1 MTIRQKEKR
10 MNRKS
15 LLFVAVISSWLFLFP
30 LEIIAQQTDKTTS
43 IKPKKETKTDVI
55 KHFRNYGSDSKDNK
69 SGHATY
75 EPEELKRNT
84 YNYFRID
91 KTGRS
96 LWNGK
101 HWTPDDFPLT
111 IFVKSSPSDY
121 YKTLFR
127 NYVDYALSVWEQ
139 ADSRI
144 QFKYVANTRDAD
156 IVIMFEESL
165 VVKYDDNYLG
175 ITDYRLRAD
184 KKIQKSFIEIGLLK
198 FNNEPVSDGEIKA
211 TIIHELGHALGLGH
225 SDNETDIMF
234 PFINPFS
241 SSDMHF
247 NELSGG
253 DIEAVKS
260 VVNLGF
266 GFILN

>member
-1 MTIRQKEKR
+1 
-10 MNRKS
+10 MNRKEIS
-15 LLFVAVISSWLFLFP
+15 FLIVLVTWVLFSANIINAQSSDNS
-30 LEIIAQQTDKTTS
+30 QKQTTKSET
-43 IKPKKETKTDVI
+43 KKEISKQ
-55 KHFRNYGSDSKDNK
+55 FRDNNTENNYEYAPSS
-69 SGHATY
+69 
-75 EPEELKRNT
+75 

-101 HWTPDDFPLT
+101 HWKPDDFPLT
-111 IFVKSSPSDY
+111 IYVRSSTSKY
-121 YKTLFR
+121 YKVLFR
-127 NYVDYALSVWEQ
+127 NYVDYALSVWEE

-144 QFKYVANTRDAD
+144 KFKYVSNTRDAD
-156 IVIMFEESL
+156 IVIIFEENL
-165 VVKYDDNYLG
+165 VDKYDDNYLG
-175 ITDYRLRAD
+175 ITDYKLRGD
-184 KKIQKSFIEIGLLK
+184 KKIQKSFIEIGLMK
-198 FNNEPVSDGEIKA
+198 FNNEPVSDGEVKA

-225 SDNETDIMF
+225 SDNEIDIMF

-241 SSDMHF
+241 SSEMHY

>member
-1 MTIRQKEKR
+1 
-10 MNRKS
+10 MNKKS
-15 LLFVAVISSWLFLFP
+15 LIYLVLIVIWIAFLNHNMY
-30 LEIIAQQTDKTTS
+30 AQKSGNSPPNTV
-43 IKPKKETKTDVI
+43 TDVS
-55 KHFRNYGSDSKDNK
+55 KHFRDYGSGQKDEFAIESNK
-69 SGHATY
+69 KIS
-75 EPEELKRNT
+75 

-91 KTGRS
+91 KSGRS

-101 HWTPDDFPLT
+101 HWKPDDFPLT
-111 IFVKSSPSDY
+111 VYVKSNPSEY

-127 NYVDYALSVWEQ
+127 NYVDYALAIWEK

-144 QFKYVANTRDAD
+144 QFRYVSNTRDAD
-156 IVIMFEESL
+156 IVIIFEENL
-165 VVKYDDNYLG
+165 VEKYDDNYLG
-175 ITDYRLRAD
+175 ITDYRLAD
-184 KKIQKSFIEIGLLK
+184 DKRIQKSTIEIGLLK
-198 FNNEPVSDGEIKA
+198 FNNEPVSDGEVKA

-225 SDNETDIMF
+225 SDNEIDIMF

-241 SSDMHF
+241 SSDFHF
-247 NELSGG
+247 DELSGG

>member
-1 MTIRQKEKR
+1 
-10 MNRKS
+10 MNRKRLVYLLVVIS
-15 LLFVAVISSWLFLFP
+15 WLLFINQDAL
-30 LEIIAQQTDKTTS
+30 AQRGNS
-43 IKPKKETKTDVI
+43 PPKKTDTKGDVI
-55 KHFRNYGSDSKDNK
+55 KHFRDYGSDSKEH
-69 SGHATY
+69 S
-75 EPEELKRNT
+75 EEFSIEADKKIS

-91 KTGRS
+91 KSGRY

-101 HWTPDDFPLT
+101 HWKPDDFPLT
-111 IFVKSSPSDY
+111 VYVKSNNSDY
-121 YKTLFR
+121 YKSLFR
-127 NYVDYALSVWEQ
+127 SYVDYALSIWEK

-144 QFKYVANTRDAD
+144 EFKYVSNTRDAD
-156 IVIMFEESL
+156 IVIMFEENL
-165 VVKYDDNYLG
+165 VDKYDDNYLG
-175 ITDYRLRAD
+175 ITDYRLAYD
-184 KKIQKSFIEIGLLK
+184 KKIQKSIIEIGLLK
-198 FNNEPVSDGEIKA
+198 FNNEPVTDGEVKA

-225 SDNETDIMF
+225 SDNEIDIMF

>member
-1 MTIRQKEKR
+1 M
-10 MNRKS
+10 
-15 LLFVAVISSWLFLFP
+15 
-30 LEIIAQQTDKTTS
+30 
-43 IKPKKETKTDVI
+43 IK
-55 KHFRNYGSDSKDNK
+55 
-69 SGHATY
+69 A
-75 EPEELKRNT
+75 EELISMNKDRFSYLMVLVAWIFFSAGVINAQT
-84 YNYFRID
+84 HNKNQPKLKSEPRQEVSQSRGSSETGDYDYAPSSYNYFRID

-101 HWTPDDFPLT
+101 HWKPEDYPLS
-111 IFVKSSPSDY
+111 IYVKSNTTNN
-121 YKTLFR
+121 YKILFR
-127 NYVDYALSVWEQ
+127 NYVDYALSIWEK
-139 ADSRI
+139 ADPRI
-144 QFKYVANTRDAD
+144 KFKYVSNTRDAD
-156 IVIMFEESL
+156 IVIIFEENL
-165 VVKYDDNYLG
+165 VEKYDDNYLG
-175 ITDYRLRAD
+175 ITDYKLRPVD

-198 FNNEPVSDGEIKA
+198 FNNEPVSDGEVKA

-225 SDNETDIMF
+225 SDNEMDIMF

-260 VVNLGF
+260 VVNLGY